1 MTDYRLLYLTV
12 PNIEAGRALARRM
25 VEERLVACAHV
36 FPAGESFY
44 RWEGKL
50 MEEAELVIV
59 AKTRADLAEEAIARI
74 AEWHE
79 YEVPCVL
86 SLAIDAGHPP
96 FLKWVSENTKTA
108 E

>member
-12 PNIEAGRALARRM
+12 PDAETGRALARRM
-25 VEERLVACAHV
+25 VEDRLAACAHL

-44 RWEGKL
+44 RWGGKL

-86 SLAIDAGHPP
+86 ALPIDAGHSP
-96 FLKWVSENTKTA
+96 FLRWVDGEVGG
-108 E
+108 ED

>member
-12 PNIEAGRALARRM
+12 PNAETGRLLARRL
-25 VEERLVACAHV
+25 VEERLAACAHML
-36 FPAGESFY
+36 PAGESFY

-59 AKTRADLAEEAIARI
+59 AKTRADLAEEAIAKI

-86 SLAIDAGHPP
+86 ALPIDAGHQP
-96 FLKWVSENTKTA
+96 FLRWIDGEVGSA
-108 E
+108 D